1 MKNLLIF
8 AIALGGISSSP
19 LQSATPFDAVVQIY
33 HENPQIQ
40 LGGFDRW
47 LARRQRELEAESR
60 VIETNAGPIEYKKRG
75 SGPVV
80 ICLHGAFEGY
90 DASFRMG
97 EILLSKGFTVIG
109 VSRPGYLRTPLSV
122 GESAEEQ
129 AEAMIALMDSLDI
142 DQAAV
147 LGFSAGTLP
156 AFQMAALHPDR
167 IWACVMQGVGAHPDD
182 FSPGGLY
189 DEMRALIADDDA
201 VEPLDVASWILYQAA
216 RNDIRD
222 TADVVLR
229 TDVLDAMPDAELE
242 QRIRHVKQ
250 TPQQRTFLR
259 SFVNSLTPY
268 SLRRAGIFNDI
279 KDAHS
284 IDPWQD
290 WVDEGILQNVTVPVQ
305 IIQGVW
311 DSSGNHDE
319 AKNLIAP
326 NIPKANLVSVQGTGH
341 FVWLGRNTLAWEKL
355 MVSFL
360 KNNRPWPGAE

>member
-1 MKNLLIF
+1 MKKFLIL
-8 AIALGGISSSP
+8 AVALGGISSGN
-19 LQSATPFDAVVQIY
+19 LQSATSFDAVLQIY
-33 HENPQIQ
+33 DESPQVN

-47 LARRQRELEAESR
+47 LARRQRELDAESK
-60 VIETNAGPIEYKKRG
+60 VIETAAGPIEYKKRG

-97 EILLSKGFTVIG
+97 EVLLSKGFTVIG

-129 AEAMIALMDSLDI
+129 AGAMIALMDSLGI
-142 DQAAV
+142 GQAAV
-147 LGFSAGTLP
+147 IGFSAGTLP
-156 AFQMAALHPDR
+156 AFQMAVLHPGR
-167 IWACVMQGVGAHPDD
+167 IWACVMQGVGSHPGD

-189 DEMRALIADDDA
+189 EEMRALIADDDA
-201 VEPLDVASWILYQAA
+201 VEPLDVASWILYQTA
-216 RNDIRD
+216 RDDIRD
-222 TADVVLR
+222 TAEVVLR
-229 TDVLDAMPDAELE
+229 TDVVEAMPDAELE

-250 TPQQRTFLR
+250 TAQQRNFLR
-259 SFVNSLTPY
+259 SFVYSLTPY
-268 SLRRAGIFNDI
+268 SLRREGIYNDI

-290 WVDEGILQNVTVPVQ
+290 WVNEGILQDVTVPVQ
-305 IIQGVW
+305 IIQGAW

-326 NIPKANLVSVQGTGH
+326 NIPTANLVSVQGTGH
-341 FVWLGRNTLAWEKL
+341 FVWLGKNTQAWEKL

-360 KNNRPWPGAE
+360 KNNRP